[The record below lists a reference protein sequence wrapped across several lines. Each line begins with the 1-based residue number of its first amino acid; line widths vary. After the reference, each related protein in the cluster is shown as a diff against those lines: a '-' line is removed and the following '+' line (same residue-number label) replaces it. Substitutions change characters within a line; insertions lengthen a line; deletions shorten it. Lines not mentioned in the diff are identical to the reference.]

1 MTIRVGVC
9 GLGAM
14 GLLFTQLLHHHPA
27 VGEVP
32 VAELDGGLRQLLND
46 SGLVSR
52 SLESFDQ
59 LVDSDLDAVAIFTP
73 PWTHADMAVRA
84 LEAGK
89 HALSACP
96 AALSMEEVGRLV
108 DAVERSGQI
117 YVLAETH
124 NGTVNMTMLGEFQGG
139 GVTGRPTPCS
149 TNWSTSPG

>member
-1 MTIRVGVC
+1 MPDSGPRRGGSSLKTPDRVKREPRRQDPHYVAGCGAIRMTIRVGVC

-73 PWTHADMAVRA
+73 PW
-84 LEAGK
+84 
-89 HALSACP
+89 
-96 AALSMEEVGRLV
+96 
-108 DAVERSGQI
+108 Q
-117 YVLAETH
+117 
-124 NGTVNMTMLGEFQGG
+124 
-139 GVTGRPTPCS
+139 
-149 TNWSTSPG
+149 SPD